1 MKVAFPTQ
9 EDRGIDSPVYGHFGS
24 AAAFVIAET
33 GSDKVDR
40 VVNEDAV
47 HQHGMCNPLAAL
59 GGQPVD
65 AIVVGG
71 IGAGALMKLQAA
83 GVRVYRAMEG
93 SVRENLEMID
103 AGRLPELTIDQT
115 CAGHQGGEG
124 CSH

>member
-9 EDRGIDSPVYGHFGS
+9 EDKGMDSPVYGHFGS
-24 AAAFVIAET
+24 AGMFLIAET
-33 GSDKVDR
+33 GSDTVDR

-83 GVRVYRAMEG
+83 GVRVYRAVEG

-103 AGRLPELTIDQT
+103 SGRLPQLTLDQT
-115 CAGHQGGEG
+115 CAGHEGGEG